1 MPVMNYFEQLCWIM
15 FFLIPCQEGEEEDVE
30 EVVYATPKALPN
42 AYLTETFDDLT
53 AFEKTWIKSEA
64 KKDGVDENIA
74 KYDGQ
79 FKP

>member
-1 MPVMNYFEQLCWIM
+1 M
-15 FFLIPCQEGEEEDVE
+15 
-30 EVVYATPKALPN
+30 YATPKALPN